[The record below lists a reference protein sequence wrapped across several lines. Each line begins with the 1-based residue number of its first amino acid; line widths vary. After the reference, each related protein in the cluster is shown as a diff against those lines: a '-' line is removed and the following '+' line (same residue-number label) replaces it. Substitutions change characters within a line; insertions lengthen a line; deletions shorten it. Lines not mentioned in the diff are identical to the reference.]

1 MKGFHFEADFVR
13 AEGKRFFA
21 YALAA
26 LVGLLYFYPTQPA
39 QACGGFFCDAITLT
53 PIYQAG
59 ERVVFDR
66 RNGSTTMHVEI
77 SYEGE
82 SSGFGW
88 LLPMDKALV
97 DENGD
102 IRPLEE
108 ILQVSTRSL
117 FDTLQ
122 NSTNPIYRVN
132 NSFEAE
138 CDNFGGMF
146 GGAPSMDAGAERA
159 PNEPTVEVLQSANI
173 GPYGAQIIEAKNADD
188 LYKWLEEQGYLQ
200 DPNAKEMLDYYV
212 SKDFVFLGLRLLS
225 NKDAGDIRPVQL
237 NLGDTDACVPL
248 RLTAIAATTDMP
260 MLVWVLGDHRAIP
273 KNFLH
278 AVVNP
283 KALDWPGASNYVDVV
298 TEAVDSVVGRAFV
311 TEYAGS
317 TEMMNNAF
325 YSQWV
330 ENNKEQLLEAQTM
343 EDIVNLADNLNAR
356 GDDEVRSVLE
366 SYIEMPEGL
375 KGYPFNDC
383 CFNGSCWS
391 TGDFACEENDEHE
404 TTNEEFYG
412 YLSWW
417 IDQLDEQGITLLGD
431 VEAIKD
437 ELVYGYFDPRERI
450 QAMFDA
456 APYMTRF
463 FTTISDDEMTRDPMF
478 AQNPDLPDVPLTNEI
493 DTVVHFDEDCY
504 EAWVEV
510 KYPDGTMTVL
520 SCEET
525 NCFGSMPTIP
535 AIPDVDPL
543 LWVEVMDESGQARPF
558 PPEDAEEVDQ
568 LLDNSV
574 PGSPTLP
581 EWYDLQNADD
591 KTVNANTD
599 LPGQPNTTAPPGP
612 QPTGGLC
619 SAGDGHNPFT
629 MFWVLALAL
638 VGIQATRRRQT
649 N

>member
-1 MKGFHFEADFVR
+1 MKSFIFEARFAR
-13 AEGKRFFA
+13 SQGKRLFTV
-21 YALAA
+21 ALAA
-26 LVGLLYFYPTQPA
+26 FVGLLYFYPTQPA

-53 PIYQAG
+53 PVYQAG

-66 RNGSTTMHVEI
+66 REGITTMHVEI

-97 DENGD
+97 DENGE

-132 NSFEAE
+132 NSFDAE
-138 CDNFGGMF
+138 CDNFAMF
-146 GGAPSMDAGAERA
+146 GGGAPASRDANEAA
-159 PNEPTVEVLQSANI
+159 PEESGVEVLQSANI
-173 GPYGAQIIEAKNADD
+173 GPYGAQIIEAQNSDD

-200 DPNAKEMLDYYV
+200 DPNAKEMLDHYV

-225 NKDAGDIRPVQL
+225 DKDAGDIRPVQL

-273 KNFLH
+273 KNFMH

-283 KALDWPGASNYVDVV
+283 KALNWPGASNYVDVV
-298 TEAVDSVVGRAFV
+298 TEAIDSIVGRAFV

-317 TEMMNNAF
+317 TEMMQNAF
-325 YSQWV
+325 YSNWV
-330 ENNKEQLLEAQTM
+330 QNNKENLLEATSLS
-343 EDIVNLADNLNAR
+343 EIANIVDSMNVRND
-356 GDDEVRSVLE
+356 GEVRSVL
-366 SYIEMPEGL
+366 SSHVTMPEGL
-375 KGYPFNDC
+375 IGYPYNDC
-383 CFNGSCWS
+383 CFDGSCWS
-391 TGDFACEENDEHE
+391 TGDFVCEENDEHV
-404 TTNEEFYG
+404 TTPEEFYG

-417 IDQLDEQGITLLGD
+417 LNQVEDAESIEADID
-431 VEAIKD
+431 AIID
-437 ELVYGYFDPRERI
+437 DLIFSYFEPRERI
-450 QAMFDA
+450 QAMFDS

-478 AQNPDLPDVPLTNEI
+478 AQNPDLPEVPLTNAIE
-493 DTVVHFDEDCY
+493 TVVHFDEDCY

-525 NCFGSMPTIP
+525 NCMFGMPAIP

-543 LWVEVMDESGQARPF
+543 LWVEVMDEAGDPRPF
-558 PPEDAEEVDQ
+558 DPEDAEEVDQ

-581 EWYDLQNADD
+581 EWYDLQEPKDS
-591 KTVNANTD
+591 TVNANTD
-599 LPGQPNTTAPPGP
+599 LPDNPNNPAIPGP

-619 SAGDGHNPFT
+619 SAGNGQNSFN
-629 MFWVLALAL
+629 MFWILALAL
-638 VGIQATRRRQT
+638 VGLQATRRRQT